1 MKLLTVE
8 LVLVS
13 LSLTTFTHTECQ
25 AIIHVNLI
33 NCRDSIAPVDS
44 IAPIDSLLSR
54 EVRALKDQVS
64 ALQAALERYGESS
77 SAAPEKQRRIRVGLS
92 LGYRWLTPSSRAQ
105 YLRASVS
112 PLDSTLRITRISGTS
127 YLFSTSVIFDL
138 IDPEKKG
145 ITSDPLRPTHVTSSS
160 KRASR
165 SGSIPFRQH
174 LRKHSQRLCLV
185 SNLNLLDF
193 STGQKELAFNK
204 SIEGGLG
211 IGYRLNTSVF
221 IGMNWEHVHSF
232 QLYDDVRAMEGK
244 KMQLNGVPLLTSHQL
259 HTGNGDLY
267 YAKSLSGWS
276 LKMIVTL

>member
-1 MKLLTVE
+1 MKLLILAFI
-8 LVLVS
+8 LVFG
-13 LSLTTFTHTECQ
+13 TEATFTCLNCQ
-25 AIIHVNLI
+25 ATTKMWSLMHG
-33 NCRDSIAPVDS
+33 DSIAPADS
-44 IAPIDSLLSR
+44 IAPMDSILHHELR
-54 EVRALKDQVS
+54 TLKKQISD
-64 ALQAALERYGESS
+64 LQAALEKYDEPNSS
-77 SAAPEKQRRIRVGLS
+77 PPEKQRRIRVGLS
-92 LGYRWLTPSSRAQ
+92 LGYRWLTPSSGAQ

-138 IDPEKKG
+138 VEHDKQGNAVKDVQPIRSA
-145 ITSDPLRPTHVTSSS
+145 TST
-160 KRASR
+160 KRNAKA
-165 SGSIPFRQH
+165 GTIPFRQH
-174 LRKHSQRLCLV
+174 LRRHSQRLCLV

-211 IGYRLNTSVF
+211 IGYRLNSTVYV
-221 IGMNWEHVHSF
+221 GMNWEHVHSF

-244 KMQLNGVPLLTSHQL
+244 KMQLNGVPLLSSHQL
-259 HTGNGDLY
+259 HTGNSDLY